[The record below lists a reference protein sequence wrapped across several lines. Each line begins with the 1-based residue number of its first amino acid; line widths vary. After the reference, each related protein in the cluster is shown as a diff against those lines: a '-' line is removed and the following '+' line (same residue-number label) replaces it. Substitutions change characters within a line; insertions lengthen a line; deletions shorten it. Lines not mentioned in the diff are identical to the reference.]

1 MRSQNVGRVKK
12 PSTPSN
18 SAKPRKPMKKL
29 CLAVIVLFSSLSL
42 SGCYEALANVE
53 RGLTGAAE
61 IQKELDEVADKLL
74 DVVDVA
80 KARYAEFEPAV
91 DVACRLYPDT
101 ETCDLL
107 QSQLADLK
115 RQMDVADE
123 KITLYRKTGLR
134 FNDALAAATN
144 CTKLAGEM
152 LGMLEDLRQGSM

>member
-1 MRSQNVGRVKK
+1 
-12 PSTPSN
+12 
-18 SAKPRKPMKKL
+18 MKKL

-91 DVACRLYPDT
+91 KFACELYPDS
-101 ETCDLL
+101 ETCDALE
-107 QSQLADLK
+107 SQLADLK
-115 RQMDVADE
+115 RQMDVAE
-123 KITLYRKTGLR
+123 EVIAIYRRTGLR
-134 FNDALAAATN
+134 FDDALAAAKN
-144 CTKLAGEM
+144 CTKLGGEL